1 MLGSARA
8 APRQSRTPAAPRNYR
23 HPLRTNVLLEGTQ
36 VRAARASALKTKR
49 TTARRIEEDIGS
61 DWSCCHTIHVIMARA
76 MTSTSPRPAPGRPH
90 TFDHRAIEARWQQR
104 WEADGLYVAE
114 AEQPASRPKHYAL
127 VMFPYTSGDLHL
139 GHWWNFALADVH
151 VRYKRMQG
159 FNVLFPPGFDA
170 FGLPAEG
177 AAIKSGTHPYAWTM
191 ENIRRMER
199 QWRTMGGAYDWT
211 KEVATCLPEY
221 YRWNQWLFLQFLK
234 RGLAYRQK
242 APVNWC
248 PNHGVLAN
256 EQVHNGRC
264 WRCEAPVSKR
274 DLEQWFFRI
283 TQYAD
288 DLLDFSE
295 IDWPERIVSMQ
306 TNWIGRS
313 EGVEF
318 DLSVQSGERSGTRVD
333 GRPDLNI
340 SAFTT
345 RIDTVFGMTYVVLA
359 PEHPLVEQL
368 TTPEHR
374 AEVEAYVERS
384 RRATDIERMST
395 EREKTGVPIGSY
407 AINPANGERLP
418 IWIAD
423 YVLAQYGTG
432 AIMAVPASDER
443 DWEFARAFGLP
454 IRVVVRPPDARDDIT
469 ADELPNDTAY
479 TDPGVMVNSGEF
491 NGLPSDTAR
500 ERIADWFEE
509 RGVGR
514 RRVNYRMRD
523 WLVSRQ
529 RYWGT
534 PIPVVYCP
542 TDGIVPVPDDQL
554 PVRLPE
560 DVEFQASAEAEGNP
574 LASSPTFVN
583 TTCPTC
589 GGPARRETDT
599 MDTFMDSSW
608 YFLRYVSP
616 NDTQEPFD
624 REKVRYWLP
633 VDQYMGGSEHA
644 VMHLL
649 YSRFFMRV
657 LRDLG
662 MVDFREPFK
671 RLFNQGEVLGPD
683 GKRMSKS
690 HGNVV
695 NPDEHVER
703 SGADAVRGWL
713 AFLGP
718 WDQGGPINESA
729 LGAIRDLLRDI
740 WNLATAPRPEAGQ
753 GEADQELRRAV
764 HTAIRGVGQDIEGF
778 RFNTMVSKLM
788 ILRNE
793 LKRTQARTGA
803 AVWDEAIRAFLLLAS
818 PVFPHMTEELWTE
831 VLGLPYSIHQQ
842 HWPTY
847 DEAVLRESEVT
858 LVVQVNGRV
867 RDQVVI
873 DAAAARDEAQVRE
886 VVLAL
891 PKVQQHMAGG
901 AVRKFVFVPGKLA
914 NVVV

>member
-1 MLGSARA
+1 
-8 APRQSRTPAAPRNYR
+8 
-23 HPLRTNVLLEGTQ
+23 
-36 VRAARASALKTKR
+36 
-49 TTARRIEEDIGS
+49 
-61 DWSCCHTIHVIMARA
+61 MARA
-76 MTSTSPRPAPGRPH
+76 LTAITTGPRPAPGRPP
-90 TFDHRAIEARWQQR
+90 TFDHQAIEAKWQAR
-104 WEADGLYVAE
+104 WEAEQLYAAE
-114 AEQPASRPKHYAL
+114 ADSSRPKYYAL

-139 GHWWNFALADVH
+139 GHWWNFALADIH
-151 VRYKRMQG
+151 ARYKRMQG

-177 AAIKSGTHPYAWTM
+177 AAIKSGTHPFTWTM
-191 ENIRRMER
+191 DNIRRMER
-199 QWRTMGGAYDWT
+199 QWRTMGGAYDWS
-211 KEVATCLPEY
+211 KELATCLPEY

-234 RGLAYRQK
+234 QGLAYRQQ

-264 WRCEAPVSKR
+264 WRCESLVSKR
-274 DLEQWFFRI
+274 DLEQWFFKI

-295 IDWPERIVSMQ
+295 IDWPERIVTMQ

-318 DLSVQSGERSGTRVD
+318 DLPVD
-333 GRPDLNI
+333 GHADLKI
-340 SAFTT
+340 SVFTT
-345 RIDTVFGMTYVVLA
+345 RVDTVFGMTYVVLA

-368 TTPEHR
+368 TTPER
-374 AEVEAYVERS
+374 QAAVDAYVAGS
-384 RRATDIERMST
+384 RQATDIERMSK
-395 EREKTGVPIGSY
+395 ERPKTGVPIGSF

-443 DWEFARAFGLP
+443 DWEFAHAFDLP
-454 IRVVVRPPDARDDIT
+454 IRVVVRPPEAPDDVT
-469 ADELPNDTAY
+469 AEQLPGNTAY
-479 TDPGVMVNSGEF
+479 LDPGVMVNSGQF
-491 NGLPSDTAR
+491 NGLSSETAWD
-500 ERIADWFEE
+500 RIADWFEE
-509 RGVGR
+509 RGIGR
-514 RRVNYRMRD
+514 RQVNYRMRD

-542 TDGIVPVPDDQL
+542 TDGIVAVPEDQL
-554 PVRLPE
+554 PVELPA
-560 DVEFQASAEAEGNP
+560 DVEFRSSDDPEASALSNP
-574 LASSPTFVN
+574 LASSPGFVN

-616 NDTQEPFD
+616 HFEHGPFERD
-624 REKVRYWLP
+624 KVHYWQP
-633 VDQYMGGSEHA
+633 VDQYMGGAEHA

-649 YSRFFMRV
+649 YSRFFVRV
-657 LRDLG
+657 LKDLG
-662 MVDFREPFK
+662 LVDFREPFK

-740 WNLATAPRPEAGQ
+740 WTLASSPGSELDLDKTTGR
-753 GEADQELRRAV
+753 ADQDVRRAV
-764 HTAIRGVGQDIEGF
+764 HAAIKGVSQDVESF
-778 RFNTMVSKLM
+778 RFNVMVSKLM
-788 ILRNE
+788 VLRNE
-793 LKRTQARTGA
+793 LKRAWNDRSVSRD
-803 AVWDEAIRAFLLLAS
+803 VWSEAIRALLLLSA
-818 PVFPHMTEELWTE
+818 PVFPHLAEELWTE
-831 VLGLPYSIHQQ
+831 VLRLPYSIHQQ
-842 HWPTY
+842 RWPTF
-847 DEAVLRESEVT
+847 DPELLKQSQVT
-858 LVVQVNGRV
+858 LVVQINGKL

-873 DAAAARDEAQVRE
+873 DAEVAQDEARVRE
-886 VVLAL
+886 LVLELSRVKQHIADAR
-891 PKVQQHMAGG
+891 VQRII
-901 AVRKFVFVPGKLA
+901 VVPGKLA
-914 NVVV
+914 NIVVR

>member
-1 MLGSARA
+1 
-8 APRQSRTPAAPRNYR
+8 
-23 HPLRTNVLLEGTQ
+23 
-36 VRAARASALKTKR
+36 
-49 TTARRIEEDIGS
+49 
-61 DWSCCHTIHVIMARA
+61 MARA
-76 MTSTSPRPAPGRPH
+76 ITSGPRPAPSRPQ
-90 TFDHRAIEARWQQR
+90 TFDHQAIEAKWQTR
-104 WEADGLYVAE
+104 WEADRLYE
-114 AEQPASRPKHYAL
+114 ADVDPSRPKHYAL

-151 VRYKRMQG
+151 ARYKRMTG

-177 AAIKSGTHPYAWTM
+177 AAIKSGTHPYTWTM

-199 QWRTMGGAYDWT
+199 QWRTMGGSYDWS
-211 KEVATCLPEY
+211 KELATCQPDY
-221 YRWNQWLFLQFLK
+221 YKWNQWLFLQFLK
-234 RGLAYRQK
+234 HGLAYRQK

-264 WRCEAPVSKR
+264 WRCGAPVSKR

-283 TQYAD
+283 TDYAD

-295 IDWPERIVSMQ
+295 IDWPERIVAMQ

-318 DLSVQSGERSGTRVD
+318 DLPAGGHPELKIPV
-333 GRPDLNI
+333 
-340 SAFTT
+340 FTT
-345 RIDTVFGMTYVVLA
+345 RVDTVFGMTYVVLA

-368 TTPEHR
+368 TAPER
-374 AEVEAYVERS
+374 KAEVEAYIERS
-384 RRATDIERMST
+384 RRESDIERMSAD
-395 EREKTGVPIGSY
+395 REKTGVPIGGY

-423 YVLAQYGTG
+423 YVLGQYGTG

-443 DWEFARAFGLP
+443 DWEFARKFDLP
-454 IRVVVRPPDARDDIT
+454 IRVVVRPPDAPDDVT
-469 ADELPNDTAY
+469 ADQLPGNAAY
-479 TDPGVMVNSGEF
+479 VDLGVMVNSGQF
-491 NGLPSDTAR
+491 NGLSNEEAL

-509 RGVGR
+509 RGIGR

-542 TDGIVPVPDDQL
+542 TDGIVPVPDDLL

-560 DVEFQASAEAEGNP
+560 DVEFEGTEARAGSNP
-574 LASSPTFVN
+574 LATNASFVN
-583 TTCPTC
+583 TTCPVC

-608 YFLRYVSP
+608 YFLRYTSP
-616 NDTQEPFD
+616 GYEEGPFESD
-624 REKVRYWLP
+624 NVRYWLP
-633 VDQYMGGSEHA
+633 VDQYMGGAEHA

-649 YSRFFMRV
+649 YSRFFARV
-657 LRDLG
+657 LKDLG

-695 NPDEHVER
+695 NPDHHVER

-740 WNLATAPRPEAGQ
+740 WNLASAPEPQRASGP
-753 GEADQELRRAV
+753 ADKDVQRAV
-764 HTAIRGVGQDIEGF
+764 HAAIKGVGQDIEAF
-778 RFNTMVSKLM
+778 RFNTMISKLM

-793 LKRTQARTGA
+793 LKHAQAEDSVGRETWA
-803 AVWDEAIRAFLLLAS
+803 DAIRAFVLLAA
-818 PVFPHMTEELWTE
+818 PVFPHVAEELWTE
-831 VLGLPYSIHQQ
+831 VLELGYSVHQQ
-842 HWPTY
+842 DWPVY
-847 DEAVLRESEVT
+847 DDALLAQSEVT
-858 LVVQVNGRV
+858 LVVQINGKL
-867 RDQVVI
+867 RDQMVL
-873 DAAAARDEAQVRE
+873 DAEVARDEARVRE
-886 VVLAL
+886 LVLAL
-891 PKVQQHMAGG
+891 PKIKQYTAGATVQR
-901 AVRKFVFVPGKLA
+901 VIVVPGKLA
-914 NVVV
+914 NVVVR

>member
-1 MLGSARA
+1 
-8 APRQSRTPAAPRNYR
+8 
-23 HPLRTNVLLEGTQ
+23 
-36 VRAARASALKTKR
+36 
-49 TTARRIEEDIGS
+49 
-61 DWSCCHTIHVIMARA
+61 MARA
-76 MTSTSPRPAPGRPH
+76 ITTGPRPAPGRPQI
-90 TFDHRAIEARWQQR
+90 FDHQAIEAKWQTR
-104 WEADGLYVAE
+104 WEADRLYE
-114 AEQPASRPKHYAL
+114 ADVDPSRPKHYAL

-151 VRYKRMQG
+151 ARYKRMQG

-177 AAIKSGTHPYAWTM
+177 AAIKSGTHPYTWTM

-199 QWRTMGGAYDWT
+199 QWRTMGGAYDWS

-221 YRWNQWLFLQFLK
+221 YRWNQWLFLQFFK

-283 TQYAD
+283 TDYAD

-318 DLSVQSGERSGTRVD
+318 DLPVEGRADLKISV
-333 GRPDLNI
+333 
-340 SAFTT
+340 FTT
-345 RIDTVFGMTYVVLA
+345 RVDTVFGMTYVVLA

-368 TTPEHR
+368 TAHER
-374 AEVEAYVERS
+374 KAEVEAYIERS

-395 EREKTGVPIGSY
+395 EREKTGVPIGSF
-407 AINPANGERLP
+407 AINPATGERLP
-418 IWIAD
+418 IWIAE

-443 DWEFARAFGLP
+443 DWEFARKFDLP
-454 IRVVVRPPDARDDIT
+454 IRVVVRPPDAPDDVT
-469 ADELPNDTAY
+469 ADQLPGNKAY
-479 TDPGVMVNSGEF
+479 LDAGIMVNSGQF
-491 NGLPSDTAR
+491 NGLPNEEAW
-500 ERIADWFEE
+500 ELIADWFEE

-514 RRVNYRMRD
+514 RRINYRMRD

-534 PIPVVYCP
+534 PIPIVYCP
-542 TDGIVPVPDDQL
+542 VDGIVPVPEDQL
-554 PVRLPE
+554 PVQLPE
-560 DVEFQASAEAEGNP
+560 DVEFEASTEAEGNP
-574 LASSPTFVN
+574 LASSPGFVH
-583 TTCPTC
+583 TTCPIC

-608 YFLRYVSP
+608 YFLRYTSP
-616 NDTQEPFD
+616 NDEQEPFD
-624 REKVRYWLP
+624 PQRVRYWLP

-662 MVDFREPFK
+662 LVDFREPFK
-671 RLFNQGEVLGPD
+671 RLYNQGEVLGPD

-695 NPDEHVER
+695 NPDEHVES

-729 LGAIRDLLRDI
+729 LGAIRDLLRDT
-740 WNLATAPRPEAGQ
+740 WNLSTAPLPDTARGS
-753 GEADQELRRAV
+753 GDQDLRRAV
-764 HTAIRGVGQDIEGF
+764 HAAIKGVGQDIEGF
-778 RFNTMVSKLM
+778 RFNTMISKLM

-793 LKRTQARTGA
+793 LKHAQAA
-803 AVWDEAIRAFLLLAS
+803 ANVGSEVWEEAIRTFLLLSS
-818 PVFPHMTEELWTE
+818 PAFPHVAEELWTS
-831 VLGLPYSIHQQ
+831 VLGLGYSIHQQ
-842 HWPTY
+842 SWPTY
-847 DEAVLRESEVT
+847 DQSLLTQTQVT
-858 LVVQVNGRV
+858 LVVQVNGKV
-867 RDQVVI
+867 RDQIVL
-873 DAAAARDEAQVRE
+873 DAEVARNEARVRE
-886 VVLAL
+886 LVLEQ
-891 PKVQQHMAGG
+891 PRIKQHIGG
-901 AVRKFVFVPGKLA
+901 GTVRKFIFVPGKLA
-914 NVVV
+914 NVVVS

>member
-1 MLGSARA
+1 M
-8 APRQSRTPAAPRNYR
+8 
-23 HPLRTNVLLEGTQ
+23 
-36 VRAARASALKTKR
+36 
-49 TTARRIEEDIGS
+49 D
-61 DWSCCHTIHVIMARA
+61 
-76 MTSTSPRPAPGRPH
+76 
-90 TFDHRAIEARWQQR
+90 
-104 WEADGLYVAE
+104 
-114 AEQPASRPKHYAL
+114 
-127 VMFPYTSGDLHL
+127 
-139 GHWWNFALADVH
+139 
-151 VRYKRMQG
+151 
-159 FNVLFPPGFDA
+159 
-170 FGLPAEG
+170 
-177 AAIKSGTHPYAWTM
+177 
-191 ENIRRMER
+191 NIRRMER
-199 QWRTMGGAYDWT
+199 QWRTMGGAYDWS

-221 YRWNQWLFLQFLK
+221 YRWNQWLFLQFYK
-234 RGLAYRQK
+234 QGLAYRQK

-264 WRCEAPVSKR
+264 WRCGAAVSKR

-283 TQYAD
+283 TDYAE

-318 DLSVQSGERSGTRVD
+318 DLTVEGRDDLKISV
-333 GRPDLNI
+333 
-340 SAFTT
+340 FTT
-345 RIDTVFGMTYVVLA
+345 RVDTVFGMTYVVLA

-368 TTPEHR
+368 TAPER
-374 AEVEAYVERS
+374 KAEVDAYVERS

-395 EREKTGVPIGSY
+395 ERPKTGVPIGSF

-443 DWEFARAFGLP
+443 DWEFARKFDLP
-454 IRVVVRPPDARDDIT
+454 IRVVVRPPDAPDDIT
-469 ADELPNDTAY
+469 PEQLPGNTAY
-479 TDPGVMVNSGEF
+479 VDPGIMVNSGEF
-491 NGLPSDTAR
+491 SGLPNEEAWQ
-500 ERIADWFEE
+500 RIADWFEQ

-534 PIPVVYCP
+534 PIPIVYCP
-542 TDGIVPVPDDQL
+542 TDGVVPVPEDQL

-560 DVEFQASAEAEGNP
+560 DVEFDVSSEAEGNP
-574 LASSPTFVN
+574 LASSASFVN
-583 TTCPTC
+583 STCPIC

-608 YFLRYVSP
+608 YFLRYTSP
-616 NDTQEPFD
+616 NFDAGPFD
-624 REKVRYWLP
+624 LDKVKYWLP
-633 VDQYMGGSEHA
+633 VDQYMGGAEHA

-649 YSRFFMRV
+649 YSRFFTRV
-657 LRDLG
+657 LRDMG
-662 MVDFREPFK
+662 MINFREPFK
-671 RLFNQGEVLGPD
+671 RLFNQGEVLGTD

-729 LGAIRDLLRDI
+729 LGAIRDLLRDL
-740 WNLATAPRPEAGQ
+740 WNLASSPSPDQAHGA
-753 GEADQELRRAV
+753 ADRDVRRAV
-764 HTAIRGVGQDIEGF
+764 HAAIKAVGQDIEGF
-778 RFNTMVSKLM
+778 RFNVMVSKLM

-793 LKRTQARTGA
+793 LKRAHTEGSVGRE
-803 AVWDEAIRAFLLLAS
+803 VWDEAIRAFLLLAA
-818 PVFPHMTEELWTE
+818 PAFPHLTEELWTE
-831 VLGLPYSIHQQ
+831 VLGLGYSIHQQ
-842 HWPTY
+842 RWPRY
-847 DEAVLRESEVT
+847 DEGLLAQTQVT
-858 LVVQVNGRV
+858 LVVQVNGKV
-867 RDQVVI
+867 RDQLVL
-873 DAAAARDEAQVRE
+873 DAEVARNEAVVRE
-886 VVLAL
+886 QVLEL
-891 PKVQQHMAGG
+891 PKIKQHLAGG
-901 AVRKFVFVPGKLA
+901 SVRKFVFVPGKLA
-914 NVVV
+914 NVVVG

>member
-1 MLGSARA
+1 
-8 APRQSRTPAAPRNYR
+8 
-23 HPLRTNVLLEGTQ
+23 
-36 VRAARASALKTKR
+36 
-49 TTARRIEEDIGS
+49 
-61 DWSCCHTIHVIMARA
+61 MARA
-76 MTSTSPRPAPGRPH
+76 IIPGPRPAPGRPQ
-90 TFDHRAIEARWQQR
+90 TFDHQMIEAKWQAR
-104 WEADGLYVAE
+104 WEAERLYE
-114 AEQPASRPKHYAL
+114 ADVDPSRPKHYAL

-151 VRYKRMQG
+151 TRYKRMQG

-177 AAIKSGTHPYAWTM
+177 AAIKSGTHPYTWTM

-199 QWRTMGGAYDWT
+199 QWRTMGGAYDWS
-211 KEVATCLPEY
+211 KEVATCQPEY
-221 YRWNQWLFLQFLK
+221 YRWNQWLFLKFLEH
-234 RGLAYRQK
+234 GLAYRQK

-264 WRCEAPVSKR
+264 WRCEAAVSKR

-288 DLLDFSE
+288 ELLDFSQ

-318 DLSVQSGERSGTRVD
+318 DLGVEGWDDLKISVFTTRVD
-333 GRPDLNI
+333 
-340 SAFTT
+340 
-345 RIDTVFGMTYVVLA
+345 TVYGMTYVVLA
-359 PEHPLVEQL
+359 PEHPLVETL
-368 TTPEHR
+368 TAPARR

-384 RRATDIERMST
+384 RHATDIERMST
-395 EREKTGVPIGSY
+395 ERPKTGVPIGGF

-443 DWEFARAFGLP
+443 DWEFAKQFELP
-454 IRVVVRPPDARDDIT
+454 IRVVVRPPDAPDDIS
-469 ADELPNDTAY
+469 ADQLPGNTAY
-479 TDPGVMVNSGEF
+479 VDPGVMVNSGQF
-491 NGLPSDTAR
+491 NGLPNDEAW

-560 DVEFQASAEAEGNP
+560 DVDFSSSDALSNP
-574 LASSPTFVN
+574 LASNASFVN
-583 TTCPTC
+583 TTCPIC

-608 YFLRYVSP
+608 YFLRYTSP
-616 NDTQEPFD
+616 GFEEGPFD
-624 REKVRYWLP
+624 ADKVRYWMP
-633 VDQYMGGSEHA
+633 VDLYMGGAEHA

-649 YSRFFMRV
+649 YSRFFTRV
-657 LRDLG
+657 LNDLG
-662 MVDFREPFK
+662 LVDFREPIK

-718 WDQGGPINESA
+718 WDQGGPINDSA
-729 LGAIRDLLRDI
+729 LGAIKDLIRDI
-740 WNLATAPRPEAGQ
+740 WNLATSSSPTRTNGP
-753 GEADQELRRAV
+753 ADEELQRAV
-764 HTAIRGVGQDIEGF
+764 HAAIKGVGQDVEGF
-778 RFNTMVSKLM
+778 RFNVMVSKLM

-793 LKRTQARTGA
+793 LKRVQADNSAGD
-803 AVWDEAIRAFLLLAS
+803 AVWQGAIRTFLLLAA
-818 PVFPHMTEELWTE
+818 PVFPHVAEELWTE
-831 VLGLPYSIHQQ
+831 ALGLPDSIHEQP
-842 HWPTY
+842 WPIY
-847 DEAVLRESEVT
+847 DEAVLVRSQVT
-858 LVVQVNGRV
+858 VVVQVNGKV
-867 RDQVVI
+867 RDQVVV
-873 DAAAARDEAQVRE
+873 DADVARDEARVRE
-886 VVLAL
+886 LVLEL
-891 PKVQQHMAGG
+891 PRIQPYIAAATVQRII
-901 AVRKFVFVPGKLA
+901 VVPGKLA
-914 NVVV
+914 NIVVR

>member
-1 MLGSARA
+1 
-8 APRQSRTPAAPRNYR
+8 
-23 HPLRTNVLLEGTQ
+23 
-36 VRAARASALKTKR
+36 
-49 TTARRIEEDIGS
+49 
-61 DWSCCHTIHVIMARA
+61 MARP
-76 MTSTSPRPAPGRPH
+76 TSPGPRPAPARPPA
-90 TFDHRAIEARWQQR
+90 FDHRAIEGKWQTR
-104 WEADGLYVAE
+104 WEADRLYAAVDRGAD
-114 AEQPASRPKHYAL
+114 RPKHYAL

-139 GHWWNFALADVH
+139 GHWWNFALADIH
-151 VRYKRMQG
+151 TRYKRMQG
-159 FNVLFPPGFDA
+159 FDVLFPPGFDA

-177 AAIKSGTHPYAWTM
+177 AAIRNGTHPHTWTM
-191 ENIRRMER
+191 ENIARMER

-211 KEVATCLPEY
+211 REVATCLPEY
-221 YRWNQWLFLQFLK
+221 YRWNQWLFLQFFK

-264 WRCEAPVSKR
+264 WRCDAPVAKR

-318 DLSVQSGERSGTRVD
+318 DLPVVDHPEQQISV
-333 GRPDLNI
+333 
-340 SAFTT
+340 FTT
-345 RIDTVFGMTYVVLA
+345 RVDTVFGMTYVVLA
-359 PEHPLVEQL
+359 PEHPLVPAL
-368 TTPEHR
+368 TTDPVR
-374 AEVEAYVERS
+374 ADVEAYVERS

-395 EREKTGVPIGSY
+395 EREKTGVALGSF
-407 AINPANGERLP
+407 AINPATGEQVP

-443 DWEFARAFGLP
+443 DWEFARQFGLP
-454 IRVVVRPPDARDDIT
+454 IRVVVRPPDASDDLT
-469 ADELPNDTAY
+469 ADQLPGNVAY
-479 TDPGVMVNSGEF
+479 TDPGVMVNSGQF
-491 NGLPSDTAR
+491 NGLPNEEAWD
-500 ERIADWFEE
+500 RIADWFEE
-509 RGVGR
+509 RGIGR

-534 PIPVVYCP
+534 PIPIVYCP
-542 TDGIVPVPDDQL
+542 TDGVVPVPESQL

-560 DVEFQASAEAEGNP
+560 DVEFQVSSEAEGNP
-574 LASSPTFVN
+574 LASSASFVN
-583 TTCPTC
+583 TTCPVC
-589 GGPARRETDT
+589 GGPAKRETDT

-608 YFLRYVSP
+608 YFLRYTSP
-616 NDTQEPFD
+616 HDEAEPFD
-624 REKVRYWLP
+624 PALVRTWLP
-633 VDQYMGGSEHA
+633 VDQYMGGAEHA

-649 YSRFFMRV
+649 YSRFFTRV
-657 LRDLG
+657 LKDLG
-662 MVDFREPFK
+662 LVEFREPFK

-729 LGAIRDLLRDI
+729 LGALRDLTRDL
-740 WNLATAPRPEAGQ
+740 WNLVTSPPPDAATGA
-753 GEADQELRRAV
+753 ADADVRRAV
-764 HTAIRGVGQDIEGF
+764 HAAIKGVGQDIEGF
-778 RFNTMVSKLM
+778 RFNVMVSKLM

-793 LKRTQARTGA
+793 LKRAHTDGNVGREVWAEAMRT
-803 AVWDEAIRAFLLLAS
+803 FLLLAA
-818 PVFPHMTEELWTE
+818 PVFPHLAEELWTE
-831 VLGLPYSIHQQ
+831 GLGLPYSIHMQP
-842 HWPTY
+842 WPAY
-847 DEAVLRESEVT
+847 DEALLTQAEIK
-858 LVVQVNGRV
+858 LVVQVNGKV
-867 RDQVVI
+867 RDQLVL
-873 DAAAARDEAQVRE
+873 DAELARDEAYVRE
-886 VVLAL
+886 HVLDL
-891 PKVQQHMAGG
+891 PRIKQHTAGLNVQR
-901 AVRKFVFVPGKLA
+901 VIVVPGKLA
-914 NVVV
+914 NIVVR

>member
-1 MLGSARA
+1 MR
-8 APRQSRTPAAPRNYR
+8 
-23 HPLRTNVLLEGTQ
+23 
-36 VRAARASALKTKR
+36 
-49 TTARRIEEDIGS
+49 
-61 DWSCCHTIHVIMARA
+61 
-76 MTSTSPRPAPGRPH
+76 
-90 TFDHRAIEARWQQR
+90 
-104 WEADGLYVAE
+104 
-114 AEQPASRPKHYAL
+114 
-127 VMFPYTSGDLHL
+127 
-139 GHWWNFALADVH
+139 
-151 VRYKRMQG
+151 G

-177 AAIKSGTHPYAWTM
+177 AAIKSGAHPYTWTM
-191 ENIRRMER
+191 NNIRRMER
-199 QWRTMGGAYDWT
+199 QWRTMGGAYDWS
-211 KEVATCLPEY
+211 KEVATCSPEY
-221 YRWNQWLFLQFLK
+221 YHWNQWFFLQLLK

-264 WRCEAPVSKR
+264 WRDEAPVSKR

-283 TQYAD
+283 TDYAD

-295 IDWPERIVSMQ
+295 IEWPERIITMQ

-318 DLSVQSGERSGTRVD
+318 ELPAEGH
-333 GRPDLNI
+333 PDLQI
-340 SAFTT
+340 SVFTT
-345 RIDTVFGMTYVVLA
+345 RVDTVFGMTYVVLA

-368 TTPEHR
+368 TTPERR
-374 AEVEAYVERS
+374 AEVEAYIERS

-395 EREKTGVPIGSY
+395 EREKTGVPIGSF
-407 AINPANGERLP
+407 AVNPANGERLP

-443 DWEFARAFGLP
+443 DWEFARLYRLP
-454 IRVVVRPPDARDDIT
+454 IRVVVRPPDAPDDIV
-469 ADELPNDTAY
+469 AEELPGNTAY
-479 TDPGVMVNSGEF
+479 VDPGVMVNSGQF
-491 NGLPSDTAR
+491 NGLRNEEAW

-542 TDGIVPVPDDQL
+542 THDIVPVPEDQL

-560 DVEFQASAEAEGNP
+560 DVEFQVSAEAEGNP
-574 LASSPTFVN
+574 LASSPSFVN
-583 TTCPTC
+583 TTCPIC
-589 GGPARRETDT
+589 GGTAKRETDT

-608 YFLRYVSP
+608 YFLRYPSP
-616 NDTQEPFD
+616 NYDQGPFERD
-624 REKVRYWLP
+624 KIGYWLP
-633 VDQYMGGSEHA
+633 VDQYMGGAEHA

-662 MVDFREPFK
+662 LVEFREPFR

-729 LGAIRDLLRDI
+729 LGAIRDLLRDL
-740 WNLATAPRPEAGQ
+740 WNLASAPEPKATPGT
-753 GEADQELRRAV
+753 ADQELRRAV
-764 HTAIRGVGQDIEGF
+764 HAAIKGVGQDIEGF
-778 RFNTMVSKLM
+778 RFNTMISKLM

-793 LKRTQARTGA
+793 LKRLQSQVGSTL
-803 AVWDEAIRAFLLLAS
+803 WDEAIHSLLLLAA
-818 PVFPHMTEELWTE
+818 PVFPHLAEELWTE
-831 VLGLPYSIHQQ
+831 VRGWPYSIHQQ
-842 HWPTY
+842 RWPRY
-847 DEAVLRESEVT
+847 DESVLTQSEVT

-867 RDQVVI
+867 RDQVVL
-873 DAAAARDEAQVRE
+873 DATLARDEAHVRE
-886 VVLAL
+886 TVLAL
-891 PKVQQHMAGG
+891 PKVQQHLGG
-901 AVRKFVFVPGKLA
+901 ATVRKFIFVPGKLA
-914 NVVV
+914 NVVAS

>member
-1 MLGSARA
+1 
-8 APRQSRTPAAPRNYR
+8 
-23 HPLRTNVLLEGTQ
+23 
-36 VRAARASALKTKR
+36 
-49 TTARRIEEDIGS
+49 
-61 DWSCCHTIHVIMARA
+61 MARA
-76 MTSTSPRPAPGRPH
+76 VPPSPRPAPGRGH
-90 TFDHRAIEARWQQR
+90 SFDHRAIEPKWQRR
-104 WEADGLYVAE
+104 WEADRLYE
-114 AEQPASRPKHYAL
+114 AAPDPSRPKHYAL

-151 VRYKRMQG
+151 ARYKRMQG

-177 AAIKSGTHPYAWTM
+177 AAIKSGTHPHAWTM
-191 ENIRRMER
+191 DNIRRMES
-199 QWRTMGGAYDWT
+199 QWRTMGGAYDWS

-221 YRWNQWLFLQFLK
+221 YRWNQWLFLQFYK
-234 RGLAYRQK
+234 RGLAYRAQ

-264 WRCEAPVSKR
+264 WRCEALVSKR

-283 TQYAD
+283 TNYAD

-318 DLSVQSGERSGTRVD
+318 DLQVE
-333 GRPDLNI
+333 GRPDARI
-340 SAFTT
+340 SVFTT
-345 RIDTVFGMTYVVLA
+345 RVDTVFGMTYVVLA
-359 PEHPLVEQL
+359 PEHPLVESL
-368 TTPEHR
+368 TSPEQR
-374 AEVEAYVERS
+374 QSVQDYIDQT

-395 EREKTGVPIGSY
+395 EREKTGVSLGSY
-407 AINPANGERLP
+407 AINPATGERVP

-443 DWEFARAFGLP
+443 DWEFARQFGLE
-454 IRVVVRPPDARDDIT
+454 IRVVVRPPDAPDSVT
-469 ADELPNDTAY
+469 AEQLPGNVAY
-479 TDPGVMVNSGEF
+479 TDPGVMVNSGQF
-491 NGLPSDTAR
+491 SGLPNQQAW

-534 PIPVVYCP
+534 PIPIVYCP
-542 TDGIVPVPDDQL
+542 ADGIVPVPDDQL

-560 DVEFQASAEAEGNP
+560 DVEFQGAEAEGNP
-574 LASSPTFVN
+574 LATSASFVN
-583 TTCPTC
+583 TVCPRC

-608 YFLRYVSP
+608 YFLRYTSP
-616 NDTQEPFD
+616 GADSEPFAS
-624 REKVRYWLP
+624 RNVNYWMP
-633 VDQYMGGSEHA
+633 VDQYMGGAEHA

-649 YSRFFMRV
+649 YSRFFTRV
-657 LRDLG
+657 LKDLG
-662 MVDFREPFK
+662 MIGFREPFR

-729 LGAIRDLLRDI
+729 LGAIRDLTRDL
-740 WNLATAPRPEAGQ
+740 WNLATAPEPESTPGP
-753 GEADQELRRAV
+753 ADASVRQAV
-764 HTAIRGVGQDIEGF
+764 HRAIKEVGQDIEGF
-778 RFNTMVSKLM
+778 RFNVMVSKLM
-788 ILRNE
+788 VLRNV
-793 LKRTQARTGA
+793 LKRAHAERGVGRDAWQH
-803 AVWDEAIRAFLLLAS
+803 AIRSFLPMAA
-818 PVFPHMTEELWTE
+818 PIFPHVTEELWTE
-831 VLGLPYSIHQQ
+831 ERGLGYSIHQQ
-842 HWPTY
+842 PWPSY
-847 DEAVLRESEVT
+847 DESLLRQSEVT
-858 LVVQVNGRV
+858 LVVQINGKV
-867 RDQVVI
+867 RDQIVL
-873 DAAAARDEAQVRE
+873 DAEAAADEAQVRQ
-886 VVLAL
+886 VVLDL
-891 PKVQQHMAGG
+891 PKVKQLTG
-901 AVRKFVFVPGKLA
+901 AMTVQRIIVVPGKLA
-914 NVVV
+914 NIVAR

>member
-1 MLGSARA
+1 
-8 APRQSRTPAAPRNYR
+8 
-23 HPLRTNVLLEGTQ
+23 
-36 VRAARASALKTKR
+36 
-49 TTARRIEEDIGS
+49 
-61 DWSCCHTIHVIMARA
+61 MARA
-76 MTSTSPRPAPGRPH
+76 ITTDTRPAPTRPRS
-90 TFDHRAIEARWQQR
+90 FDHRAIEAKWQAR
-104 WEADGLYVAE
+104 WEADKLYE
-114 AEQPASRPKHYAL
+114 AEVDRSRPKHYAL

-151 VRYKRMQG
+151 ARYKRMQG
-159 FNVLFPPGFDA
+159 FNTLFPPGFDA

-177 AAIKSGTHPYAWTM
+177 AAIKSGTHPYTWTM
-191 ENIRRMER
+191 DNIRRMEA
-199 QWRTMGGAYDWT
+199 QWRTMGGAYDWS
-211 KEVATCLPEY
+211 KELATCLPEY
-221 YRWNQWLFLQFLK
+221 YRWNQWFFLQFYK

-264 WRCEAPVSKR
+264 WRCESPVSKR

-283 TQYAD
+283 THYAD

-295 IDWPERIVSMQ
+295 IDWPERIISMQ

-318 DLSVQSGERSGTRVD
+318 DLPVEGQPDVKISV
-333 GRPDLNI
+333 
-340 SAFTT
+340 FTT
-345 RIDTVFGMTYVVLA
+345 RVDTVFGMTYVVLA

-368 TTPEHR
+368 TAPER
-374 AEVEAYVERS
+374 KAEVEAYIERS
-384 RRATDIERMST
+384 RRISDIERMST
-395 EREKTGVPIGSY
+395 EREKTGVPIGSF

-443 DWEFARAFGLP
+443 DWEFARAFDLP
-454 IRVVVRPPDARDDIT
+454 IWVVVRPPDAPDDVT
-469 ADELPNDTAY
+469 PDQLPGNRAY
-479 TDPGVMVNSGEF
+479 VDPGIMVNSGQF
-491 NGLPSDTAR
+491 NGLPNEEAWQK
-500 ERIADWFEE
+500 IADWFEE
-509 RGVGR
+509 RGIGR

-534 PIPVVYCP
+534 PIPIVYCP
-542 TDGIVPVPDDQL
+542 TDGVVPVPEDQL

-560 DVEFQASAEAEGNP
+560 DVEFQVSSEAESNP
-574 LASSPTFVN
+574 LASNPGFVN
-583 TTCPTC
+583 TTCPSC

-608 YFLRYVSP
+608 YFLRYPSARAE
-616 NDTQEPFD
+616 QRPFE
-624 REKVRYWLP
+624 REEISYWLP
-633 VDQYMGGSEHA
+633 VDQYMGGAEHA

-649 YSRFFMRV
+649 YSRFFTRV
-657 LRDLG
+657 LKDLG
-662 MVDFREPFK
+662 LVQFREPFK
-671 RLFNQGEVLGPD
+671 RLYNQGEVLGPD

-703 SGADAVRGWL
+703 SGADSVRGWL

-718 WDQGGPINESA
+718 WDQGGPVNESA

-740 WNLATAPRPEAGQ
+740 WNLASAPAPEQASGV
-753 GEADQELRRAV
+753 ADQDVRRAV
-764 HTAIRGVGQDIEGF
+764 HVAIKGIGQDIEGF
-778 RFNTMVSKLM
+778 RFNTMISKLM

-793 LKRTQARTGA
+793 LKHAHARGA
-803 AVWDEAIRAFLLLAS
+803 VGREVWAEAIRAFLLLAA
-818 PVFPHMTEELWTE
+818 PVFPHVTEELWSD
-831 VLGLPYSIHQQ
+831 VLGLGYSIHQQ
-842 HWPTY
+842 DWPGF
-847 DEAVLRESEVT
+847 DQSLLEQRQVT
-858 LVVQVNGRV
+858 LIVQVNGRV
-867 RDQVVI
+867 RDQIVI
-873 DAAAARDEAQVRE
+873 DAELARDEGQVRAA
-886 VVLAL
+886 VLDL
-891 PKVQQHMAGG
+891 PRVKQHVGDA
-901 AVRKFVFVPGKLA
+901 AIRKFIFVPGKLA
-914 NVVV
+914 NIVIG

>member
-1 MLGSARA
+1 M
-8 APRQSRTPAAPRNYR
+8 
-23 HPLRTNVLLEGTQ
+23 
-36 VRAARASALKTKR
+36 
-49 TTARRIEEDIGS
+49 TTSG
-61 DWSCCHTIHVIMARA
+61 
-76 MTSTSPRPAPGRPH
+76 PRPAPGRPQ
-90 TFDHRAIEARWQQR
+90 TFDHAEIEARWQQR
-104 WEADGLYVAE
+104 WEADRLYE
-114 AEQPASRPKHYAL
+114 ASPDASRPKHYAL

-151 VRYKRMQG
+151 ARYKRMRG

-177 AAIKSGTHPYAWTM
+177 AAIKSGTHPYTWTM
-191 ENIRRMER
+191 DNIRRMES
-199 QWRTMGGAYDWT
+199 QWRTMGGSYDWS

-221 YRWNQWLFLQFLK
+221 YQWNQWLFLKFLE

-256 EQVHNGRC
+256 EQVVNGRC
-264 WRCEAPVSKR
+264 WRCDAPVAKR

-283 TQYAD
+283 TNYAE

-318 DLSVQSGERSGTRVD
+318 DLGVD
-333 GRPDLNI
+333 GHADLNI
-340 SAFTT
+340 SVFTT
-345 RIDTVFGMTYVVLA
+345 RVDTVFGMTYVVLA
-359 PEHPLVEQL
+359 PEHPLVQQL
-368 TTPEHR
+368 TVPERR
-374 AEVEAYVERS
+374 AEVEAYIERS

-395 EREKTGVPIGSY
+395 EREKTGVPIGSF

-443 DWEFARAFGLP
+443 DWEFARKQGLP
-454 IRVVVRPPDARDDIT
+454 IRVVVRPPDAPDSIS
-469 ADELPNDTAY
+469 ADELPGEKAY
-479 TDPGVMVNSGEF
+479 VDPGIMVNSGEF
-491 NGLPSDTAR
+491 NGLPNEEAW
-500 ERIADWFEE
+500 ERIADWFEQ

-542 TDGIVPVPDDQL
+542 TDGIVPVPYDQL

-560 DVEFQASAEAEGNP
+560 DVEFQASAQANP
-574 LASSPTFVN
+574 LASSASFVN

-616 NDTQEPFD
+616 HDAEAPFD
-624 REKVRYWLP
+624 ADKVRYWLP
-633 VDQYMGGSEHA
+633 VDQYMGGAEHA

-649 YSRFFMRV
+649 YSRFFVRV

-671 RLFNQGEVLGPD
+671 HLYNQGEVLGPD

-695 NPDEHVER
+695 NPDEQVGMW
-703 SGADAVRGWL
+703 GADAVRGWL

-718 WDQGGPINESA
+718 WDQGGPINKDALSA
-729 LGAIRDLLRDI
+729 ISDLLRDV
-740 WNLATAPRPEAGQ
+740 WRLTSGPPPSTDTGP
-753 GEADQELRRAV
+753 ADDDLRRAV
-764 HTAIRGVGQDIEGF
+764 HTAIKGIGQDIEGF

-793 LKRTQARTGA
+793 LKRTQAQVGA
-803 AVWDEAIRAFLLLAS
+803 RVWTEAIRSLLLLAA
-818 PVFPHMTEELWTE
+818 PVFPHIAEELWTNTM
-831 VLGLPYSIHQQ
+831 GWPYSIHQQ
-842 HWPTY
+842 SWPSY
-847 DEAVLRESEVT
+847 DEAVLTRAELTV
-858 LVVQVNGRV
+858 VVQVNGRV
-867 RDQVVI
+867 RDQVVV
-873 DAAAARDEAQVRE
+873 DADAARDQMHMQSLVLELPRIKQHIGEGTVRR
-886 VVLAL
+886 VIV
-891 PKVQQHMAGG
+891 
-901 AVRKFVFVPGKLA
+901 VPGKLV
-914 NVVV
+914 NIVVS

>member
-1 MLGSARA
+1 
-8 APRQSRTPAAPRNYR
+8 
-23 HPLRTNVLLEGTQ
+23 
-36 VRAARASALKTKR
+36 
-49 TTARRIEEDIGS
+49 
-61 DWSCCHTIHVIMARA
+61 MAI
-76 MTSTSPRPAPGRPH
+76 TSSPRPAPSRPH
-90 TFDHRAIEARWQQR
+90 GFDHKAIEAKWQAR
-104 WEADGLYVAE
+104 WEADRLYETDVD
-114 AEQPASRPKHYAL
+114 PTRPKHYAL
-127 VMFPYTSGDLHL
+127 VMFPYTSGDIHL
-139 GHWWNFALADVH
+139 GHWWNYALADIH
-151 VRYKRMQG
+151 ARYKRMTG

-177 AAIKSGTHPYAWTM
+177 AAIKSGTHPYSWTM

-199 QWRTMGGAYDWT
+199 QWRTMGGSFDWSR
-211 KEVATCLPEY
+211 ELATCLPDY

-264 WRCEAPVSKR
+264 WRCGAPVSKR
-274 DLEQWFFRI
+274 ELEQWFFRI
-283 TQYAD
+283 TDYAD

-295 IDWPERIVSMQ
+295 IDWPERIISMQ

-318 DLSVQSGERSGTRVD
+318 DLPVDGNPERKISVFSTRV
-333 GRPDLNI
+333 
-340 SAFTT
+340 
-345 RIDTVFGMTYVVLA
+345 DTVFGMTYVVLA
-359 PEHPLVEQL
+359 PEHPLVEEL
-368 TTPEHR
+368 TAPER
-374 AEVEAYVERS
+374 KAEVEAYVDRT

-395 EREKTGVPIGSY
+395 EREKTGVPIGSF
-407 AINPANGERLP
+407 AVNPANGERLP

-423 YVLAQYGTG
+423 YVLGQYGTG

-443 DWEFARAFGLP
+443 DWEFARKFDLP
-454 IRVVVRPPDARDDIT
+454 IRVVVRPPQAPDDVT
-469 ADELPNDTAY
+469 AEQLPGNTAY
-479 TDPGVMVNSGEF
+479 VDPGVMVNSGQF
-491 NGLPSDTAR
+491 NGLPNAMAS

-509 RGVGR
+509 RGIGR

-534 PIPVVYCP
+534 PIPIVYCVQ
-542 TDGIVPVPDDQL
+542 DGIVPIPEDQL

-560 DVEFQASAEAEGNP
+560 DVVFEGTEAGAGSNP
-574 LASSPTFVN
+574 LATNVAFVN
-583 TTCPTC
+583 TTCPLC

-608 YFLRYVSP
+608 YFLRYTSP
-616 NDTQEPFD
+616 GLDERPFD
-624 REKVRYWLP
+624 SDKVRYWLP

-649 YSRFFMRV
+649 YSRFFARV
-657 LRDLG
+657 LKDLG
-662 MVDFREPFK
+662 LVDFREPFK

-740 WNLATAPRPEAGQ
+740 WNLASAPGPEQSDGSAG
-753 GEADQELRRAV
+753 EHVRRAV
-764 HTAIRGVGQDIEGF
+764 HAAIKGISQDVDGF

-793 LKRTQARTGA
+793 LKRAQADGSVGRQA
-803 AVWDEAIRAFLLLAS
+803 WDEAMRTLLLLCA
-818 PVFPHMTEELWTE
+818 PVFPHLAEELWTTA
-831 VLGLPYSIHQQ
+831 LGLQYSIHAQA
-842 HWPTY
+842 WPIY
-847 DEAVLRESEVT
+847 DEALLAQSQVT

-867 RDQVVI
+867 RDQLVLDTDV
-873 DAAAARDEAQVRE
+873 ARDEARVRE
-886 VVLAL
+886 LVLEL
-891 PKVQQHMAGG
+891 PKIKHYTSGASVQR
-901 AVRKFVFVPGKLA
+901 VIVVPGKLA
-914 NVVV
+914 NVVVRPAG

>member
-1 MLGSARA
+1 
-8 APRQSRTPAAPRNYR
+8 
-23 HPLRTNVLLEGTQ
+23 
-36 VRAARASALKTKR
+36 
-49 TTARRIEEDIGS
+49 
-61 DWSCCHTIHVIMARA
+61 MARA
-76 MTSTSPRPAPGRPH
+76 ITSGGPRPAPARPSS
-90 TFDHRAIEARWQQR
+90 FDHREIEARWQQR
-104 WEADGLYVAE
+104 WEAERLYEAE
-114 AEQPASRPKHYAL
+114 ADEAASRPKHYAL

-151 VRYKRMQG
+151 ARYKRMQG

-177 AAIKSGTHPYAWTM
+177 AAIKSGTHPYTWTM
-191 ENIRRMER
+191 DNIRRMEQ
-199 QWRTMGGAYDWT
+199 QWRTMGGAYDWS

-283 TQYAD
+283 TEYAD

-318 DLSVQSGERSGTRVD
+318 DLEVD
-333 GRPDLNI
+333 GQPDLKI
-340 SAFTT
+340 SVFTT
-345 RIDTVFGMTYVVLA
+345 RVDTVFGMTYVVLA
-359 PEHPLVEQL
+359 PEHALVERL
-368 TTPEHR
+368 TTPEQR
-374 AEVEAYVERS
+374 AAVEAYVERT
-384 RRATDIERMST
+384 RRASEIERLST

-443 DWEFARAFGLP
+443 DWEFARAMGLP
-454 IRVVVRPPDARDDIT
+454 IRVVVRPPDATDDVT
-469 ADELPNDTAY
+469 PGQLPGDTAY
-479 TDPGVMVNSGEF
+479 VAPGVMVNSGQF
-491 NGLPSDTAR
+491 NGLSSDEAW
-500 ERIADWFEE
+500 ERIADWFE
-509 RGVGR
+509 RRQVGR
-514 RRVNYRMRD
+514 RHVNYRMRD

-542 TDGIVPVPDDQL
+542 THQMVPVPEEDL

-560 DVEFQASAEAEGNP
+560 DVEFQGSAEAEGNP
-574 LASSPTFVN
+574 LASNPAFVN
-583 TTCPTC
+583 TLCPVC

-616 NDTQEPFD
+616 RDATEPFD
-624 REKVRYWLP
+624 RSSERYWLP
-633 VDQYMGGSEHA
+633 VDQYMGGAEHA

-662 MVDFREPFK
+662 LVDFREPFK

-695 NPDEHVER
+695 NPDDKVAEW
-703 SGADAVRGWL
+703 GADAVRGWL

-729 LGAIRDLLRDI
+729 LGAIRDLLRDL
-740 WNLATAPRPEAGQ
+740 WNLATAQRPGDARGL
-753 GEADQELRRAV
+753 ADAELRRAV
-764 HTAIRGVGQDIEGF
+764 HGAIKGVGQDIEGF

-793 LKRTQARTGA
+793 LKRLQPRVGSE
-803 AVWDEAIRAFLLLAS
+803 VWDEAIRAFLLLAA
-818 PVFPHMTEELWTE
+818 PVFPHLSEELWTE
-831 VLGLPYSIHQQ
+831 LLGLPFSIHQQ
-842 HWPTY
+842 HWPSY
-847 DEAVLRESEVT
+847 DEAVLTESEVT

-867 RDQVVI
+867 RDQVVL
-873 DAAAARDEAQVRE
+873 DAAVARNEGQVRDI
-886 VVLAL
+886 VLEL
-891 PKVQQHMAGG
+891 PKVKQHMGSG
-901 AVRKFVFVPGKLA
+901 SLRKFVFVPGKLA
-914 NVVV
+914 NVVVS

>member
-1 MLGSARA
+1 
-8 APRQSRTPAAPRNYR
+8 
-23 HPLRTNVLLEGTQ
+23 
-36 VRAARASALKTKR
+36 
-49 TTARRIEEDIGS
+49 
-61 DWSCCHTIHVIMARA
+61 MARA
-76 MTSTSPRPAPGRPH
+76 ITTTGPRPAPGRPQ
-90 TFDHRAIEARWQQR
+90 TFDHRAIEAKWQQR
-104 WEADGLYVAE
+104 WEAEGLYAAE
-114 AEQPASRPKHYAL
+114 AGEPSARPKHYAL

-151 VRYKRMQG
+151 TRYKRMRG

-177 AAIKSGTHPYAWTM
+177 AAIKSGTHPHTWTM
-191 ENIRRMER
+191 ENIGRMER
-199 QWRTMGGAYDWT
+199 QWRTMGGVYDWSR
-211 KEVATCLPEY
+211 EVATCLPDY
-221 YRWNQWLFLQFLK
+221 YRWNQWFFLK
-234 RGLAYRQK
+234 FLERGLAYRQK

-264 WRCEAPVSKR
+264 WRCEAVVAKR

-283 TQYAD
+283 TDYAD

-295 IDWPERIVSMQ
+295 IDWPERIVTMQ

-318 DLSVQSGERSGTRVD
+318 DLPVVGREDLKISV
-333 GRPDLNI
+333 
-340 SAFTT
+340 FTT
-345 RIDTVFGMTYVVLA
+345 RVDTVFGMTYGVLA

-368 TTPEHR
+368 TAPER
-374 AEVEAYVERS
+374 KSEVEAYIERS
-384 RRATDIERMST
+384 RRISDIERMST
-395 EREKTGVPIGSY
+395 EREKTGVPIGSSV
-407 AINPANGERLP
+407 INPANGEQIPL
-418 IWIAD
+418 WIAD

-443 DWEFARAFGLP
+443 DWEFAREFGLP
-454 IRVVVRPPDARDDIT
+454 IRVVVRPPDARDDISP
-469 ADELPNDTAY
+469 DELPGNQAY
-479 TDPGVMVNSGEF
+479 VDPGVMVNSGQF
-491 NGLPSDTAR
+491 NGLPNEEAW
-500 ERIADWFEE
+500 ERIADWFEQ

-542 TDGIVPVPDDQL
+542 TDGIVAVPEDQL

-560 DVEFQASAEAEGNP
+560 DVEFQGSSEAEGNP
-574 LASSPTFVN
+574 LATSADFVN
-583 TTCPTC
+583 TTCPRC
-589 GGPARRETDT
+589 GGPAKRETDT

-608 YFLRYVSP
+608 YFLRYTSP
-616 NDTQEPFD
+616 KDDEGPFD
-624 REKVRYWLP
+624 AENVRYWLP
-633 VDQYMGGSEHA
+633 VDQYMGGAEHA

-662 MVDFREPFK
+662 LVDFREPFM

-695 NPDEHVER
+695 NPDEHVQR

-729 LGAIRDLLRDI
+729 LGAIRDLLRDL
-740 WNLATAPRPEAGQ
+740 WNLATAPAPEQRDGAG
-753 GEADQELRRAV
+753 DQELRRAV
-764 HTAIRGVGQDIEGF
+764 HTAIKGIGQDIEGF
-778 RFNTMVSKLM
+778 RFNTMISKLM

-793 LKRTQARTGA
+793 LKRTQGQVGA
-803 AVWDEAIRAFLLLAS
+803 GAWDEAIRAFLLLAA
-818 PVFPHMTEELWTE
+818 PVFPHVTEELWT
-831 VLGLPYSIHQQ
+831 VVHGWPYSIHQQ
-842 HWPTY
+842 RWPEY
-847 DEAVLRESEVT
+847 DESVLAQSHVT

-867 RDQVVI
+867 RDQVVL
-873 DAAAARDEAQVRE
+873 DATLARDEAQVRQA
-886 VVLAL
+886 VLEL
-891 PKVQQHMAGG
+891 PKIKQHLAGA

-914 NVVV
+914 NIVA

>member
-1 MLGSARA
+1 M
-8 APRQSRTPAAPRNYR
+8 
-23 HPLRTNVLLEGTQ
+23 
-36 VRAARASALKTKR
+36 
-49 TTARRIEEDIGS
+49 TTG
-61 DWSCCHTIHVIMARA
+61 
-76 MTSTSPRPAPGRPH
+76 PRPAPGRPQ
-90 TFDHRAIEARWQQR
+90 TFDHRAIEPKWQTR
-104 WEADGLYVAE
+104 WETDRLYEADVDS
-114 AEQPASRPKHYAL
+114 SRPKYYAL

-151 VRYKRMQG
+151 ARYKRMHG

-177 AAIKSGTHPYAWTM
+177 AAIKSGAHPYTWTM
-191 ENIRRMER
+191 DNIRRMER

-211 KEVATCLPEY
+211 KELATCLPEY
-221 YRWNQWLFLQFLK
+221 YRWNQWLFLQLL
-234 RGLAYRQK
+234 RQGLAYRQK

-264 WRCEAPVSKR
+264 WRCGALVSKR
-274 DLEQWFFRI
+274 DLEQWFFR
-283 TQYAD
+283 TTEYAEE
-288 DLLDFSE
+288 LLDFSE
-295 IDWPERIVSMQ
+295 IDWPERIVAMQ

-318 DLSVQSGERSGTRVD
+318 DLPVE
-333 GRPDLNI
+333 GRPDLKI
-340 SAFTT
+340 AVFTT
-345 RIDTVFGMTYVVLA
+345 RVDTVFGMTYVVLA

-368 TTPEHR
+368 SAPER
-374 AEVEAYVERS
+374 KVEVEAYVERS
-384 RRATDIERMST
+384 RRETDIERMST
-395 EREKTGVPIGSY
+395 EREKTGVPIGSF

-443 DWEFARAFGLP
+443 DWQFAREFNLP
-454 IRVVVRPPDARDDIT
+454 IRVVVRPPDAPDDIS
-469 ADELPNDTAY
+469 ADELPGNAAY
-479 TDPGVMVNSGEF
+479 VDPGIMVNSGQF
-491 NGLPSDTAR
+491 NGLSNDVAW

-534 PIPVVYCP
+534 PIPIVYCP
-542 TDGIVPVPDDQL
+542 NDGVVPVPEDQL
-554 PVRLPE
+554 PVLLPE
-560 DVEFQASAEAEGNP
+560 DVAFDVSAEAEGNP
-574 LASSPTFVN
+574 LASSVSFVN
-583 TTCPTC
+583 TVCPVC

-616 NDTQEPFD
+616 DFERGPFEPD
-624 REKVRYWLP
+624 KARYWLP
-633 VDQYMGGSEHA
+633 VDQYMGGAEHA

-649 YSRFFMRV
+649 YSRFFVRA
-657 LRDLG
+657 LRDMG
-662 MVDFREPFK
+662 MVDFSEPFK

-695 NPDEHVER
+695 NPDEHVMR

-718 WDQGGPINESA
+718 WDQGGPVNESA
-729 LGAIRDLLRDI
+729 LGAIRDLLRDL
-740 WNLATAPRPEAGQ
+740 WNLASAPLPEQATGP
-753 GEADQELRRAV
+753 ADPELRRAV
-764 HTAIRGVGQDIEGF
+764 HAAIKGVGQDIEGF

-793 LKRTQARTGA
+793 LKRTQPA
-803 AVWDEAIRAFLLLAS
+803 AGRDVWEEAIHAFLLLAA
-818 PVFPHMTEELWTE
+818 PVFPHLSEELWTNA
-831 VLGLPYSIHQQ
+831 LGLPYSIHQQ
-842 HWPTY
+842 DWPSY
-847 DEAVLRESEVT
+847 DESVLTETEVT
-858 LVVQVNGRV
+858 VVVQVNGKV
-867 RDQVVI
+867 RDQIVL
-873 DAAAARDEAQVRE
+873 DAAIARDEAQVRE
-886 VVLAL
+886 LVLAL
-891 PKVQQHMAGG
+891 PRIQQHIAGG
-901 AVRKFVFVPGKLA
+901 SLRKFIFVPGKLA
-914 NVVV
+914 NVVVG

>member
-1 MLGSARA
+1 
-8 APRQSRTPAAPRNYR
+8 
-23 HPLRTNVLLEGTQ
+23 
-36 VRAARASALKTKR
+36 
-49 TTARRIEEDIGS
+49 
-61 DWSCCHTIHVIMARA
+61 MARA
-76 MTSTSPRPAPGRPH
+76 TTTAPRPAPSRP
-90 TFDHRAIEARWQQR
+90 TRFDHQAIESKWQTR
-104 WEADGLYVAE
+104 WEADKLYE
-114 AEQPASRPKHYAL
+114 AEVDPSRPKHYAL

-151 VRYKRMQG
+151 TRYKRMQG
-159 FNVLFPPGFDA
+159 FVTLFPPGFDA

-177 AAIKSGTHPYAWTM
+177 AAIKSGAHPHTWTM
-191 ENIRRMER
+191 DNIARMER
-199 QWRTMGGAYDWT
+199 QWRTMGGSYDWS

-234 RGLAYRQK
+234 RDLAYRQK

-318 DLSVQSGERSGTRVD
+318 DLAVD
-333 GRPDLNI
+333 GHPELKI
-340 SAFTT
+340 SVFTT
-345 RIDTVFGMTYVVLA
+345 RVDTVFGMTYVVLA
-359 PEHPLVEQL
+359 PEHPLVERL
-368 TTPEHR
+368 TVPQR
-374 AEVEAYVERS
+374 KAEVDAYVERS

-395 EREKTGVPIGSY
+395 EREKTGVPIGSF

-423 YVLAQYGTG
+423 YVLGQYGTG

-443 DWEFARAFGLP
+443 DWDFARQFDLP
-454 IRVVVRPPDARDDIT
+454 IRVVVRPPDAADDIT
-469 ADELPNDTAY
+469 ADQLPGNSAY
-479 TDPGVMVNSGEF
+479 IDPGIMVNSGQF
-491 NGLPSDTAR
+491 NGQTNEDAW

-534 PIPVVYCP
+534 PIPVIYCP
-542 TDGIVPVPDDQL
+542 TDGIVPVPEDQL
-554 PVRLPE
+554 PVELPQ
-560 DVEFQASAEAEGNP
+560 DVEFQGSDAEGNP
-574 LASSPTFVN
+574 LATSASFVN
-583 TTCPTC
+583 TTCPIC

-608 YFLRYVSP
+608 YFLRYTSP
-616 NDTQEPFD
+616 HDEQGPFD
-624 REKVRYWLP
+624 KDKVKFWLP
-633 VDQYMGGSEHA
+633 VDQYMGGAEHA

-649 YSRFFMRV
+649 YSRFFTRV
-657 LRDLG
+657 LKDLG
-662 MVDFREPFK
+662 LVDIREPFK

-695 NPDEHVER
+695 NPDEHVAR

-729 LGAIRDLLRDI
+729 LGAIRDLIRDI
-740 WNLATAPRPEAGQ
+740 WNLTTGPLPDTVSGTADRQ
-753 GEADQELRRAV
+753 VRRAV
-764 HTAIRGVGQDIEGF
+764 HAAIKGVGQDVEAF

-793 LKRTQARTGA
+793 LKRAQAEGNVGQQAWEEAMRT
-803 AVWDEAIRAFLLLAS
+803 FLLLSA
-818 PVFPHMTEELWTE
+818 PVFPHLAEEVWTE
-831 VLGLPYSIHQQ
+831 VMGLPYSIHQQ
-842 HWPTY
+842 TWPIY
-847 DEAVLRESEVT
+847 DEAMLIEAQTT
-858 LVVQVNGRV
+858 LVVQVNGKM

-873 DAAAARDEAQVRE
+873 DADLARDEVKVRE
-886 VVLAL
+886 LVLEL
-891 PKVQQHMAGG
+891 PRIKQHTAGMTVQRII
-901 AVRKFVFVPGKLA
+901 VVPGKLA
-914 NVVV
+914 NIVVR

>member
-1 MLGSARA
+1 
-8 APRQSRTPAAPRNYR
+8 
-23 HPLRTNVLLEGTQ
+23 
-36 VRAARASALKTKR
+36 
-49 TTARRIEEDIGS
+49 
-61 DWSCCHTIHVIMARA
+61 MARA
-76 MTSTSPRPAPGRPH
+76 ITSGPRPAPSRPQS
-90 TFDHRAIEARWQQR
+90 FDHQAIEAKWQTR
-104 WEADGLYVAE
+104 WEADRLYE
-114 AEQPASRPKHYAL
+114 ADVDPSRPKHYAL

-139 GHWWNFALADVH
+139 GHWWNFALADIH
-151 VRYKRMQG
+151 TRYMRMRG

-177 AAIKSGTHPYAWTM
+177 AAIKSGAHPYTWTM

-199 QWRTMGGAYDWT
+199 QWRTMGGSYDWS
-211 KEVATCLPEY
+211 KELATCQPEF

-234 RGLAYRQK
+234 HGLAYRQK

-264 WRCEAPVSKR
+264 WRCESPVSKR

-283 TQYAD
+283 TDYAD

-295 IDWPERIVSMQ
+295 IDWPERIVAMQ

-318 DLSVQSGERSGTRVD
+318 DLPVD
-333 GRPDLNI
+333 RHPELKI
-340 SAFTT
+340 PVFTT
-345 RIDTVFGMTYVVLA
+345 RVDTVFGMTYVVLA

-368 TTPEHR
+368 TAPER
-374 AEVEAYVERS
+374 KAEVDAYVERS
-384 RRATDIERMST
+384 RRESEIERMSAD
-395 EREKTGVPIGSY
+395 REKTGVPIGSF

-423 YVLAQYGTG
+423 YVLGQYGTG

-443 DWEFARAFGLP
+443 DWEFARKFDLP
-454 IRVVVRPPDARDDIT
+454 IRVVVRPPDAPDDVT
-469 ADELPNDTAY
+469 ADQLPGNAAY
-479 TDPGVMVNSGEF
+479 VDPGLMVNSGQF
-491 NGLPSDTAR
+491 NGLSNEAAL

-509 RGVGR
+509 RGIGR

-542 TDGIVPVPDDQL
+542 TDGIVPVPDEQL

-560 DVEFQASAEAEGNP
+560 DVEFEGTEAGAGSNP
-574 LASSPTFVN
+574 LATSASFVN
-583 TTCPTC
+583 TTCPRC

-608 YFLRYVSP
+608 YFLRYTSP
-616 NDTQEPFD
+616 GFEQGPFD
-624 REKVRYWLP
+624 TDKVRYWLP

-649 YSRFFMRV
+649 YSRFFVRV
-657 LRDLG
+657 LKDLG
-662 MVDFREPFK
+662 LVDFREPFK

-695 NPDEHVER
+695 NPDHHVER

-740 WNLATAPRPEAGQ
+740 WNLASAPQPEPASGP
-753 GEADQELRRAV
+753 ADKDVQRAV
-764 HTAIRGVGQDIEGF
+764 HAAIKGVGQDIEGF
-778 RFNTMVSKLM
+778 RFNTMISKLM

-793 LKRTQARTGA
+793 LKHAQAVDTVGRETWA
-803 AVWDEAIRAFLLLAS
+803 DAIRTFVLLAS
-818 PVFPHMTEELWTE
+818 PVFPHVAEELWTE
-831 VLGLPYSIHQQ
+831 VLGLGYSVHQQ
-842 HWPTY
+842 DWPTY
-847 DEAVLRESEVT
+847 DEALLAQSQVT
-858 LVVQVNGRV
+858 LVVQVNGKV
-867 RDQVVI
+867 RDQMVL
-873 DAAAARDEAQVRE
+873 DAEVARDEARVRDL
-886 VVLAL
+886 VLAL
-891 PKVQQHMAGG
+891 PKIKQYIAGG
-901 AVRKFVFVPGKLA
+901 SVQRVIVVPGKLA
-914 NVVV
+914 NVVVRSSPSA